1 MTLAILNFSTRYL
14 TDGSNNDTADVI
26 PANKSAQKKATAIT
40 CPNTPH
46 PAKIRGKEINT
57 SPGPA
62 VLFAPAANRNEKIIT
77 PAISATDV
85 STIATN
91 TDDAEGEV
99 VATCA
104 KRPTNAEIIK
114 KLEDFIGETMQ
125 VPPKFSAVKINGER
139 AYNLAR
145 AGEEV
150 KISARP
156 LFVSELTLIDRPS
169 VNTAVLKMT
178 CGKGGYVR
186 AVARDLGEALGCY
199 AHVTKLRRMWSG
211 PFELEHSVT
220 LESIEP
226 FAKTL
231 DIDKYLRPLEDGLA
245 DLPKGTT
252 NMEGAT
258 KLQNGNPAICFTDA
272 EFGDEIWV
280 SYEGKALAIGQF
292 RSGEIHPNRVILQ

>member
-1 MTLAILNFSTRYL
+1 
-14 TDGSNNDTADVI
+14 
-26 PANKSAQKKATAIT
+26 
-40 CPNTPH
+40 
-46 PAKIRGKEINT
+46 
-57 SPGPA
+57 
-62 VLFAPAANRNEKIIT
+62 
-77 PAISATDV
+77 
-85 STIATN
+85 
-91 TDDAEGEV
+91 
-99 VATCA
+99 
-104 KRPTNAEIIK
+104 
-114 KLEDFIGETMQ
+114 MQ
-125 VPPKFSAVKINGER
+125 VPPKFSAVKVNGER

-186 AVARDLGEALGCY
+186 AVARDLGQALGCY
-199 AHVTKLRRMWSG
+199 AHVTKLRRIWSG

>member
-1 MTLAILNFSTRYL
+1 
-14 TDGSNNDTADVI
+14 
-26 PANKSAQKKATAIT
+26 
-40 CPNTPH
+40 
-46 PAKIRGKEINT
+46 
-57 SPGPA
+57 
-62 VLFAPAANRNEKIIT
+62 
-77 PAISATDV
+77 
-85 STIATN
+85 
-91 TDDAEGEV
+91 
-99 VATCA
+99 
-104 KRPTNAEIIK
+104 
-114 KLEDFIGETMQ
+114 
-125 VPPKFSAVKINGER
+125 
-139 AYNLAR
+139 
-145 AGEEV
+145 
-150 KISARP
+150 
-156 LFVSELTLIDRPS
+156 
-169 VNTAVLKMT
+169 
-178 CGKGGYVR
+178 
-186 AVARDLGEALGCY
+186 
-199 AHVTKLRRMWSG
+199 MWSG

>member
-1 MTLAILNFSTRYL
+1 MGRTRKGRNISGWLIIDKPNGMTSSAVVNRVRWAFNAKKAGHAGTLDPEATGLLAIALGEATKTIPYITDAEKAYEFSIEL
-14 TDGSNNDTADVI
+14 G
-26 PANKSAQKKATAIT
+26 
-40 CPNTPH
+40 
-46 PAKIRGKEINT
+46 
-57 SPGPA
+57 
-62 VLFAPAANRNEKIIT
+62 
-77 PAISATDV
+77 
-85 STIATN
+85 IATN

-186 AVARDLGEALGCY
+186 AVARDLGQALGCY
-199 AHVTKLRRMWSG
+199 AHVTKLRRIWSG
-211 PFELEHSVT
+211 PFELKHSVT

>member
-1 MTLAILNFSTRYL
+1 MGRTRKGRNISGWLIIDKPNGMTSSAVVNRVRWAFNAKKAGHAGTLDPEATGLLAIALGEATKTIPYITDAEKAYEFSIEL
-14 TDGSNNDTADVI
+14 G
-26 PANKSAQKKATAIT
+26 
-40 CPNTPH
+40 
-46 PAKIRGKEINT
+46 
-57 SPGPA
+57 
-62 VLFAPAANRNEKIIT
+62 
-77 PAISATDV
+77 
-85 STIATN
+85 IATN

-104 KRPTNAEIIK
+104 KRPTNAEISK

-186 AVARDLGEALGCY
+186 AVARDLGQALGCY

>member
-1 MTLAILNFSTRYL
+1 MGRTRKGRNISGWLIIDKPNGMTSSAVVNRVRWAFNAKKAGHAGTLDPEATGLLAIALGEATKTIPYITDAEKAYEFSIEL
-14 TDGSNNDTADVI
+14 G
-26 PANKSAQKKATAIT
+26 
-40 CPNTPH
+40 
-46 PAKIRGKEINT
+46 
-57 SPGPA
+57 
-62 VLFAPAANRNEKIIT
+62 
-77 PAISATDV
+77 
-85 STIATN
+85 IATN

-99 VATCA
+99 VATSA

-186 AVARDLGEALGCY
+186 AVARDLGQALGCY
-199 AHVTKLRRMWSG
+199 AHVTKLRRIWSG

>member
-1 MTLAILNFSTRYL
+1 MGRTRKGRNISGWLIIDKPNGMTSSAVVNRVRWAFNAKKAGHAGTLDPEATGLLAIALGEATKTIPYITDAEKAYEFSIEL
-14 TDGSNNDTADVI
+14 G
-26 PANKSAQKKATAIT
+26 
-40 CPNTPH
+40 
-46 PAKIRGKEINT
+46 
-57 SPGPA
+57 
-62 VLFAPAANRNEKIIT
+62 
-77 PAISATDV
+77 
-85 STIATN
+85 IATN

-114 KLEDFIGETMQ
+114 KLEDFIGDTMQ

-186 AVARDLGEALGCY
+186 AVARDLGQALGCY
-199 AHVTKLRRMWSG
+199 AHVTKLRRIWSG

-292 RSGEIHPNRVILQ
+292 RSGKIHPNRVILQ

>member
-1 MTLAILNFSTRYL
+1 MGRTRKGRNISGWIIIDKPNGMTSSAVVNKVRWAFNAKKAGHAGTLDPEATGLLAIALGEATKTIPYITDAEKAYEFSIEL
-14 TDGSNNDTADVI
+14 G
-26 PANKSAQKKATAIT
+26 
-40 CPNTPH
+40 
-46 PAKIRGKEINT
+46 
-57 SPGPA
+57 
-62 VLFAPAANRNEKIIT
+62 
-77 PAISATDV
+77 
-85 STIATN
+85 IATN

-99 VATCA
+99 VATCT

-114 KLEDFIGETMQ
+114 KLEAFIGETMQ

-186 AVARDLGEALGCY
+186 AVARDLGQALGCY
-199 AHVTKLRRMWSG
+199 AHVTKLRRIWSG

-220 LESIEP
+220 LETIEP

-252 NMEGAT
+252 NSEGAT

-292 RSGEIHPNRVILQ
+292 RSGEIHPNRVIVQ

>member
-1 MTLAILNFSTRYL
+1 MGRTRKGRNISGWIIIDKPNGMTSSAVVNKVRWAFNAKKAGHAGTLDPEATGLLAIALGEATKTIPYITDAEKAYEFSIEL
-14 TDGSNNDTADVI
+14 G
-26 PANKSAQKKATAIT
+26 
-40 CPNTPH
+40 
-46 PAKIRGKEINT
+46 
-57 SPGPA
+57 
-62 VLFAPAANRNEKIIT
+62 
-77 PAISATDV
+77 
-85 STIATN
+85 IATN

-99 VATCA
+99 VATCP
-104 KRPTNAEIIK
+104 KRPTNAEIIN
-114 KLEDFIGETMQ
+114 KLEAFIGETMQ

-186 AVARDLGEALGCY
+186 AVARDLGQALGCY
-199 AHVTKLRRMWSG
+199 AHVTKLRRIWSG

-220 LESIEP
+220 LETIEP

-252 NMEGAT
+252 NSEGAT

-272 EFGDEIWV
+272 EFGDQIWV

-292 RSGEIHPNRVILQ
+292 RSGEIHPNRVIVQ